1 MSNFFGSQSES
12 SIPGSGLRVELS
24 ALMRQ
29 VYLWMATGLLVTAA
43 VAVSVTTVPALANLV
58 LQPGVLIGAVIL
70 ELVLVLAL
78 SFGLRRMSPGL
89 AIVMFFLYAAV
100 NGFTLSIIFWA
111 YELGTIG
118 AAFLTTAGLFGAM
131 TVFAYTTKTDLTK
144 YRTYF
149 IMALIGLII
158 ASVVNIFLRSSGF
171 DFIISIAGV
180 LIFTGLTAYDTQ
192 RIARMAADPAIQS
205 DGNLMMK
212 LSIMGALHLYLDFIN
227 MFLYLLRLFG
237 RRN

>member
-29 VYLWMATGLLVTAA
+29 VYLWMATGLLVTTA
-43 VAVSVTTVPALANLV
+43 VAVSVTTIPALANLV

-100 NGFTLSIIFWA
+100 N
-111 YELGTIG
+111 
-118 AAFLTTAGLFGAM
+118 
-131 TVFAYTTKTDLTK
+131 
-144 YRTYF
+144 
-149 IMALIGLII
+149 
-158 ASVVNIFLRSSGF
+158 
-171 DFIISIAGV
+171 
-180 LIFTGLTAYDTQ
+180 
-192 RIARMAADPAIQS
+192 
-205 DGNLMMK
+205 
-212 LSIMGALHLYLDFIN
+212 
-227 MFLYLLRLFG
+227 
-237 RRN
+237 